1 MKLYRLFG
9 AQNESFKGKK
19 AFLFDMDGTLVDSME
34 YWVIPREEF
43 PGGWEG
49 KREFIREKYNTS
61 IPYKLYAL
69 PLLQLLKK
77 HQIPVCIASDTPK
90 QLSAGL
96 LQRLG
101 LEEWIDFYMGS
112 DDVGEFKAS
121 SMKIFHAAAERMGLT
136 PAECIVVE
144 DRGKY
149 CRMAKED
156 GFAVM
161 GVLDPYCPQEHP
173 DMQAYADWVL
183 ADFGELLALAGE

>member
-9 AQNESFKGKK
+9 AQKEYLKGKK
-19 AFLFDMDGTLVDSME
+19 AFLFDMDGTLIDSME

-43 PGGWEG
+43 PDGWEG

-61 IPYKLYAL
+61 IPYKPYAL
-69 PLLQLLKK
+69 ELLQLLKK

-112 DDVGEFKAS
+112 DDVGEYKAS
-121 SMKIFHAAAERMGLT
+121 SMKIFRAAAERLGLT

-156 GFAVM
+156 GF
-161 GVLDPYCPQEHP
+161 GVLGVYDPHCAHEHP
-173 DMQAYADWVL
+173 EMHAFADQFVM
-183 ADFGELLALAGE
+183 DFGELLAPAGA

>member
-1 MKLYRLFG
+1 M
-9 AQNESFKGKK
+9 ESVKIIF
-19 AFLFDMDGTLVDSME
+19 FDIDGTLVDSME

-49 KREFIREKYNTS
+49 KWEFIREKYNTS
-61 IPYKLYAL
+61 IPYKPYAL

-156 GFAVM
+156 GF
-161 GVLDPYCPQEHP
+161 GVLGVYDPHSPHEHP
-173 DMQAYADWVL
+173 EMHVFADQFVT
-183 ADFGELLALAGE
+183 DFGELLASAGE

>member
-1 MKLYRLFG
+1 MKLYQLFG
-9 AQNESFKGKK
+9 SKYEYLKGKK

-34 YWVIPREEF
+34 YWAIPREEF
-43 PGGWEG
+43 PGGWEE
-49 KREFIREKYNTS
+49 KWEFIREKYNTS
-61 IPYKLYAL
+61 IPYKPYAL

-156 GFAVM
+156 GF
-161 GVLDPYCPQEHP
+161 GVLGVYDPHSPHEHP
-173 DMQAYADWVL
+173 EMHAFADQFVT
-183 ADFGELLALAGE
+183 DFGELFASAGE